1 MAAIE
6 SAISSCLPLA
16 RSNSSPHIMTKSKDT
31 YTPSRASANS
41 LRYGPANGA
50 ATFSSSMTW
59 MRFVLARDSLECE
72 VNYVMSNTKKKFAF
86 WLTPKTKELVER
98 SYQLDN
104 SQSQSEFIEKA
115 IQFYTGYLE
124 AEQDGS
130 YLPVTLSATLEGSL
144 GALGDRLGKL
154 LFKMSVEMSMM
165 MHLMAHDTDATLNEL
180 EQLRGRCVQ
189 DVMRTHGMISF
200 KEIFRFQKR
209 L

>member
-1 MAAIE
+1 
-6 SAISSCLPLA
+6 
-16 RSNSSPHIMTKSKDT
+16 
-31 YTPSRASANS
+31 
-41 LRYGPANGA
+41 
-50 ATFSSSMTW
+50 
-59 MRFVLARDSLECE
+59 
-72 VNYVMSNTKKKFAF
+72 MSYTKKKFAL
-86 WLTPKTKELVER
+86 WLTPGTKELVER
-98 SYQLDN
+98 CYQLDN
-104 SQSQSEFIEKA
+104 SQSQSERA

-124 AEQDGS
+124 AEQDGT
-130 YLPVTLSATLEGSL
+130 YLPVTLSAVLEGSL

>member
-1 MAAIE
+1 
-6 SAISSCLPLA
+6 
-16 RSNSSPHIMTKSKDT
+16 MTT
-31 YTPSRASANS
+31 
-41 LRYGPANGA
+41 LRVKA
-50 ATFSSSMTW
+50 
-59 MRFVLARDSLECE
+59 
-72 VNYVMSNTKKKFAF
+72 
-86 WLTPKTKELVER
+86 
-98 SYQLDN
+98 
-104 SQSQSEFIEKA
+104 EFIEKA

>member
-1 MAAIE
+1 MA
-6 SAISSCLPLA
+6 
-16 RSNSSPHIMTKSKDT
+16 R
-31 YTPSRASANS
+31 R
-41 LRYGPANGA
+41 RYLEDGRPALQ
-50 ATFSSSMTW
+50 S
-59 MRFVLARDSLECE
+59 E
-72 VNYVMSNTKKKFAF
+72 
-86 WLTPKTKELVER
+86 
-98 SYQLDN
+98 QLYHAKRVY
-104 SQSQSEFIEKA
+104 EFIEQA
-115 IQFYTGYLE
+115 IQFYCGYLDTEQE
-124 AEQDGS
+124 AAF
-130 YLPVTLSATLEGSL
+130 LPVTLSTVLEGSL

>member
-1 MAAIE
+1 MG
-6 SAISSCLPLA
+6 
-16 RSNSSPHIMTKSKDT
+16 KDKNRHT
-31 YTPSRASANS
+31 IWLDDDIWKMVGLHYNANT
-41 LRYGPANGA
+41 GTTQN
-50 ATFSSSMTW
+50 
-59 MRFVLARDSLECE
+59 
-72 VNYVMSNTKKKFAF
+72 
-86 WLTPKTKELVER
+86 
-98 SYQLDN
+98 
-104 SQSQSEFIEKA
+104 EFIEQA
-115 IQFYTGYLE
+115 IQFYCGYLDTEQE
-124 AEQDGS
+124 AAF
-130 YLPVTLSATLEGSL
+130 LPVTLSTVLEGSL

>member
-16 RSNSSPHIMTKSKDT
+16 RSNSLPHIVTRSMDT
-31 YTPSRASANS
+31 YTPSRVSANS
-41 LRYGPANGA
+41 LRYVLAIGTAIC
-50 ATFSSSMTW
+50 SSSMTW
-59 MRFVLARDSLECE
+59 KRFVLARDLLECE
-72 VNYVMSNTKKKFAF
+72 VNYDMSNTKKKFAF

-124 AEQDGS
+124 AEQDGT

>member
-1 MAAIE
+1 MG
-6 SAISSCLPLA
+6 
-16 RSNSSPHIMTKSKDT
+16 KDKNRHT
-31 YTPSRASANS
+31 IWLDDDIWKMVGLHYKAN
-41 LRYGPANGA
+41 NC
-50 ATFSSSMTW
+50 TTQ
-59 MRFVLARDSLECE
+59 
-72 VNYVMSNTKKKFAF
+72 N
-86 WLTPKTKELVER
+86 
-98 SYQLDN
+98 
-104 SQSQSEFIEKA
+104 EFIEQA
-115 IQFYTGYLE
+115 IQFYCGYLGTEQE
-124 AEQDGS
+124 AAF
-130 YLPVTLSATLEGSL
+130 LPVTLSTVLEGSL